1 MHPFRTTARTVTAA
15 CLAAALAGTVA
26 ACGGSAGNG
35 ARTIGF
41 VNADNLEFHRCL
53 EAGVRDQATAS
64 SLDLVTSNSGHDP
77 AKEQSGVEDMIVRRV
92 DAIVLQTVN
101 VDSLEGAVA
110 KANAAG
116 IPIFLTSVGGP
127 NMDQVAGAELSDVLT
142 TGKKAA
148 TWINEDSA
156 GQRADVAI
164 VAGTPGAASD
174 LFIKGFKSQLAGSAT
189 VVFEQPGN
197 FQRAKAQEVAEN
209 LLQSQPGVRYVFVP
223 NEEMAFGVL
232 TAFENAGRSDI
243 KIVTNGGTEQG
254 LKATEQGKFAML
266 VASSPYALGVKA
278 VRTMGELLATPQ
290 DGPVIDQIPT
300 TVVTRN
306 NIADAPSYCG

>member
-1 MHPFRTTARTVTAA
+1 MNTLRSTVRTVTTA
-15 CLAAALAGTVA
+15 CLAITLAGA
-26 ACGGSAGNG
+26 LSACGGTAGNG
-35 ARTIGF
+35 ARTVGF

-53 EAGVRDQATAS
+53 EAGMRDQASTAS
-64 SLDLVTSNSGHDP
+64 LNLVTANSAHDP
-77 AKEQSGVEDMIVRRV
+77 VKEQSNVEDMIVRQV

-101 VDSLEGAVA
+101 VDSLTGAVA

-148 TWINEDSA
+148 VWINEDAA
-156 GQRADVAI
+156 GQRTDVAI

-174 LFIKGFKSQLAGSAT
+174 LFIKGFKSQLANTAT

-209 LLQSQPGVRYVFVP
+209 LLQSQPRVRYVFVP

-254 LKATEQGKFAML
+254 LRAVEQGKFSMV
-266 VASSPYALGVKA
+266 VASSPYELGVKA
-278 VRTMGELLATPQ
+278 LRTVTELLVTPQ
-290 DGPVIDQIPT
+290 DKPVIDQIPT

-306 NIADAPSYCG
+306 NLTDAPSYCG